1 LSCVLLEGVPNRSGA
16 MEEGASTTEYKRAGV
31 QQGAFSSVLH
41 EKRDFAGYFN
51 YYAHIEV

>member
-1 LSCVLLEGVPNRSGA
+1 
-16 MEEGASTTEYKRAGV
+16 MEVGASTTDYKRAGV

>member
-1 LSCVLLEGVPNRSGA
+1 
-16 MEEGASTTEYKRAGV
+16 V

-51 YYAHIEV
+51 YYAHIEVWLYHKCIKIRDWRI